1 MDLVSTAIAIAVIDA
16 ASADLQMISERLR
29 LVTRLIRMAQAE
41 EITCNLR
48 LDDLVTTDP
57 SICPEHVHA
66 VAAGR
71 SLDAANRSISRAKTA
86 HTLPLLR
93 AAVASGDMSA
103 EHLDAFSRAIRSLPK
118 GLRPRLIE
126 LQAEF
131 VRHALVLTVE
141 EFRDRLVAAARQ
153 IEGDDGASRLQQQKR
168 RTGLRTWTD
177 AWGMVRLSGQWDP
190 ETGLALLEAVRPRT
204 EALFHGEHPAGVPD
218 DPVLRQQFFQ
228 ALALAELVLDRG
240 SAGTT
245 AGRPEFIVTID
256 ERTLRR
262 GRHEHT
268 RAECGRGV
276 QLPIAA

>member
-16 ASADLQMISERLR
+16 ASVDLQMISERLR
-29 LVTRLIRMAQAE
+29 LVTRLIRMAQGE

-93 AAVASGDMSA
+93 TAIASGDMSA

-141 EFRDRLVAAARQ
+141 ELRDRLVAAARQ
-153 IEGDDGASRLQQQKR
+153 IEGDDGASRFHRHDR
-168 RTGLRTWTD
+168 RTHPSSQPAR
-177 AWGMVRLSGQWDP
+177 AHACR
-190 ETGLALLEAVRPRT
+190 VRPWRP
-204 EALFHGEHPAGVPD
+204 APDRSLIVRRHGEVIMSTGPPSTQWA
-218 DPVLRQQFFQ
+218 
-228 ALALAELVLDRG
+228 
-240 SAGTT
+240 
-245 AGRPEFIVTID
+245 
-256 ERTLRR
+256 
-262 GRHEHT
+262 
-268 RAECGRGV
+268 
-276 QLPIAA
+276 